1 MSTKK
6 NPEKQVEKQ
15 PQNIEIHMNPSIQ
28 PIFSD
33 QIFKI
38 EVDSDSHIAKLF
50 LGQIM
55 DDKIFHN
62 STVVVPLKSLL
73 KLRELISS
81 EKFESE
87 INTSE

>member
-1 MSTKK
+1 MSTKE
-6 NPEKQVEKQ
+6 NIQKQVKEQ

-50 LGQIM
+50 LGQLM

>member
-1 MSTKK
+1 MSTKE
-6 NPEKQVEKQ
+6 NMQKQVKEQ

-50 LGQIM
+50 LGQLM